1 MTFII
6 NDHAFAELCR
16 RFHRLQDLN
25 QELMMELTHEDRRE
39 RRRKIANACE
49 GGADRRAVGRKY
61 GVSDRLVRM
70 ACEEHG
76 VEYRREHGGSPA
88 GIVAIVAGLVKT
100 RRKHMT
106 VVATDTGNS
115 RQRVH
120 QVLKEC
126 IRYGLVKATK
136 FGRSL

>member
-25 QELMMELTHEDRRE
+25 QELMMEMTHNDRRQ
-39 RRRKIANACE
+39 
-49 GGADRRAVGRKY
+49 RRAHMAAQVKRGTPRREVAEAF

-70 ACEEHG
+70 ACDEHD
-76 VEYRREHGGSPA
+76 VEYDRSFGGSPA
-88 GIVAIVAGLVKT
+88 GTVAIVAGLVKT

-120 QVLKEC
+120 QVLQEC
-126 IRYGLVKATK
+126 IRYGLVKASK
-136 FGRSL
+136 FGRGS